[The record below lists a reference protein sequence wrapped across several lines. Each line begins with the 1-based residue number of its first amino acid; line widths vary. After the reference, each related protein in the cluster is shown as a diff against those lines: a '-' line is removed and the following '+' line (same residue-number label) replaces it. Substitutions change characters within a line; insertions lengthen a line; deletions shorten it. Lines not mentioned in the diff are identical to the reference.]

1 MVVHLVNQAMV
12 LTGLAG
18 QMIAALVGRMM
29 TGRVQP
35 EYALQMGGK
44 QNHPWSKEKIDVQ
57 IRMFFVLIRTYIKKI
72 SNQGKNKYYFFKN
85 IYNQIC
91 VLKYV

>member
-57 IRMFFVLIRTYIKKI
+57 TRMFFVLIRTYIKKSRIKKKINII
-72 SNQGKNKYYFFKN
+72 SLKIHIIKYA
-85 IYNQIC
+85 C
-91 VLKYV
+91 

>member
-35 EYALQMGGK
+35 EYALQMRGK

-57 IRMFFVLIRTYIKKI
+57 IRMFFVLIRPTLKKSRIKEKI
-72 SNQGKNKYYFFKN
+72 NIISLKIHIIKYA
-85 IYNQIC
+85 C
-91 VLKYV
+91 